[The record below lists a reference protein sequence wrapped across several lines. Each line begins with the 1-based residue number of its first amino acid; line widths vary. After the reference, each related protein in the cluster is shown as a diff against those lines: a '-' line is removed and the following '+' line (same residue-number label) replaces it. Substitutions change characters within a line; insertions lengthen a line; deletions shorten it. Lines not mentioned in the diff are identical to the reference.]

1 MNTKERLKNV
11 FPPFFPFII
20 SLLFFLATHYA
31 IFNCLSMIHA
41 ISITLNA
48 NHADIITIY
57 YDDSRHPVFTEKQS
71 SSKKISFVNQTEQ
84 FIFKIHGKTLT
95 GLRIDPG
102 VNTGKIRIYQM
113 EIYQTLKRR
122 KVINANEIYNHF
134 SSRLNHNVSLTLN
147 KDYVEVTV
155 TGEDPFIVATN
166 GLLPISLPLYSYI
179 PILIGTFY
187 LYKKILTIPPKR
199 FFSFF
204 SPCRKLH
211 SSNTSIIEPLDGL
224 RGFATLLVV
233 GEHTLPSFL
242 GAGHSGVL
250 IFFALSGF
258 LLTKPFV
265 NQPQKLCQIKFL
277 VKYGERRLKRI
288 LPMYYFYLFMVY
300 GMSLRLYHLTMHAF
314 FLEGRGH
321 LWTMPQEMVFYL
333 LFPVVVMIHH
343 KVFKNNTFAIISF
356 LLLFICVWKYGI
368 TIDSFYLF
376 GMADK
381 KLPLLIPIFLFGSC
395 FSYIYFG
402 VMEEY
407 LNNKGPS
414 DKINYFFSSIAII
427 IISMFLVFSNGNL
440 LGNTIIYSMKYRI
453 WFGLCAGILIFTVC
467 CIRNN
472 ALTKVLSSLP
482 LASIGVVSYSL
493 YLIHPLVINLVKP
506 LGYTG
511 VTFFIA
517 VLLISYFFAC
527 FTYNFIEN
535 HNFRGGG

>member
-1 MNTKERLKNV
+1 MNTKEILKKMS
-11 FPPFFPFII
+11 PAFFPFIL
-20 SLLFFLATHYA
+20 SLLFFLAAHYA
-31 IFNCLSMIHA
+31 VFSCLSINHA
-41 ISITLNA
+41 ISITLTTD
-48 NHADIITIY
+48 HKDIIKLY
-57 YDDSRHPVFTEKQS
+57 YDNSRHPVFTEKKS
-71 SSKKISFVNQTEQ
+71 SSKKISFVDQKEQ
-84 FIFKIHGKTLT
+84 LIFKIHGEALT

-102 VNTGKIRIYQM
+102 INSGKIRIYQI
-113 EIYQTLKRR
+113 EIYQTLKRK
-122 KVINANEIYNHF
+122 KVIRANEIYDHF
-134 SSRLNHNVSLTLN
+134 SSKLNHNVSLTLN
-147 KDYVEVTV
+147 KDYVELTAI
-155 TGEDPFIVATN
+155 GEDPFIVAAN
-166 GLLPISLPLYSYI
+166 GFLPISLPLYSYI
-179 PILIGTFY
+179 PILILTFY

-199 FFSFF
+199 LFSFF

-211 SSNTSIIEPLDGL
+211 SGNTSIIEPLDGL

-233 GEHTLPSFL
+233 AEHTLPSFL

-265 NQPQKLCQIKFL
+265 NQPQKICQINFW
-277 VKYGERRLKRI
+277 VQYGERRLKRI

-333 LFPVVVMIHH
+333 LFPVLAMIHH
-343 KVFKNNTFAIISF
+343 KVFKNNTFGIISF
-356 LLLFICVWKYGI
+356 LIFFICVWKHEI
-368 TIDSFYLF
+368 TIDNFYLF

-381 KLPLLIPIFLFGSC
+381 KLPLLIPIFLLGSC

-402 VMEEY
+402 VWKKY
-407 LNNKGPS
+407 FKNKRPN
-414 DKINYFFSSIAII
+414 KINYFLTTIATI
-427 IISMFLVFSNGNL
+427 IISMFLFMSNGKL

-453 WFGLCAGILIFTVC
+453 WFGACAGLLIFTVC
-467 CIRNN
+467 CIRKNTF
-472 ALTKVLSSLP
+472 TKALSSLP
-482 LASIGVVSYSL
+482 LTSIGVVSYSL

-511 VTFFIA
+511 ITFFTA
-517 VLLISYFFAC
+517 VLLISYLFAC

-535 HNFRGGG
+535 HNFKRG